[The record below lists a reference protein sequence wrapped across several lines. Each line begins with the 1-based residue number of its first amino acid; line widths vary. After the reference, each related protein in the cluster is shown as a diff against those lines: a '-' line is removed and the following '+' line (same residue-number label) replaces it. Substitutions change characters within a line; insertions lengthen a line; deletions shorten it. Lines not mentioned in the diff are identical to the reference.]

1 MKCSRKFAFSALA
14 AMASLFAGAMETL
27 SLDGLWDF
35 RFEKGRM
42 LEDAAKTSEFK
53 ANDKMIVPGCWNSM
67 SRYYNQQ
74 GTGLYRTSVELES
87 DVVNAFVVIEG
98 FGLRAK
104 VFVDSRDVGTSVQP
118 WSTVEFA
125 TGPLKAGKHEIVIA
139 VDCTSNKGKVKM
151 FQDYYD
157 FYPFGGL
164 YQGVSIMLQKS
175 PVALRNVFVRT
186 RDYKTGLVELEAV
199 FEGKDAPENFTASV
213 SFDKLPQ
220 QKVAFAG
227 RRAKISVPA
236 FRLWSHNEPNL
247 HTVTVE
253 VPDADA
259 AVTERFGIRQ
269 VGTANGRITLNG
281 KSVYIKGVNRHESH
295 YSFGASSPVQQMYED
310 ITLVKDLGGNFIR
323 GSHYP
328 QCRKFLSLCDE
339 LGILV
344 WEETLGW
351 GNTTGH
357 FKDQKFCD
365 LQIEAAKIM
374 VRRSINHPSVIISG
388 FLNEPQSDA
397 PSCKELIDKLIDT
410 IRAEDTGHL
419 ITFAANRNSSDIC
432 HEKTDII
439 AYNTYPGWYGYIP
452 MSGTSEEMRSSI
464 RRCHADVVKY
474 YRGKFKDNR
483 PIICSES
490 GVKADYGVR
499 DPRGKAQMTEDFQ
512 SEYTRLML
520 EEVFANKDLAGI
532 AIWQMTDAKT
542 YTRRSSGITVRSYG
556 VNTGGL
562 FDLYRRPKLSADA
575 ARDVF
580 TSKSEED

>member
-1 MKCSRKFAFSALA
+1 MMCLVKFFVFGLA
-14 AMASLFAGAMETL
+14 VMVSLLAGAMESL
-27 SLDGLWDF
+27 CLDGLWDF
-35 RFEKGRM
+35 RFEKDRT
-42 LEDAAKTSEFK
+42 LEDVAKTSAFK
-53 ANDKMIVPGCWNSM
+53 ANDKMIVPGCWASM
-67 SRYYNQQ
+67 SRYYNLQ
-74 GTGLYRTSVELES
+74 GTGLYRTTVDLKG

-139 VDCTSNKGKVKM
+139 VDSISNKGKVKM
-151 FQDYYD
+151 FHDYYD

-164 YQGVSIMLQKS
+164 YQGVSLMLQKS
-175 PVALRNVFVRT
+175 PVALRDVFVRT

-213 SFDKLPQ
+213 SFDALAA
-220 QKVAFAG
+220 QKVEFTS
-227 RRAKISVPA
+227 RRAKVNVPA

-247 HTVTVE
+247 HTLTVQ

-295 YSFGASSPVQQMYED
+295 YSYGATSPVQQMYED

-344 WEETLGW
+344 WEESLGW
-351 GNTTGH
+351 GNNPSQ
-357 FKDQKFCD
+357 FKDPKFCD
-365 LQIEAAKIM
+365 LQIEAARMM

-388 FLNEPQSDA
+388 FLNEPQSEYE
-397 PSCKELIDKLIDT
+397 SCKVLIDKLIDT
-410 IRAEDTGHL
+410 IRAEDSGHL
-419 ITFAANRNSSDIC
+419 VTFAANRNGSDIC

-439 AYNTYPGWYGYIP
+439 SYNTYPGWYGYIP
-452 MSGTSEEMRSSI
+452 GSGSQEEMRSSI

-474 YRGKFKDNR
+474 YRGKYKDNR
-483 PIICSES
+483 PILCSES

-512 SEYTRLML
+512 AEYTRLML

-542 YTRRSSGITVRSYG
+542 YTRRTSGITVRSYG

-562 FDLYRRPKLSADA
+562 FDLYRRPKLSAEA
-575 ARDVF
+575 AREVF